1 MLSFRDPLLR
11 RNDGVSFAPDGSQS
25 IRGLIFLADKVDTVK
40 RGKSVSGKKSKEKVS
55 VKVSTSAPVKTRF
68 TWESQQLLY
77 NPILGRL
84 GQPRFEHAQFQSTEE
99 RVVKDMMSS

>member
-40 RGKSVSGKKSKEKVS
+40 RGKSVSGKKARKKSASRSAQVLLSKHASRGSRNSYCTIRFLAGLANHGLNTRNSKVLKRGS
-55 VKVSTSAPVKTRF
+55 
-68 TWESQQLLY
+68 
-77 NPILGRL
+77 
-84 GQPRFEHAQFQSTEE
+84 
-99 RVVKDMMSS
+99 